1 MSQGDLTQDPH
12 DPDAETRSTEQINS
26 DETEIAAPS
35 ATSELAE
42 LIVAERRGERK
53 ESVDAEEQVELAA
66 EDENAKIDWSIVVPL
81 LVVVA
86 AVVAWG
92 LLATDSFSRFADTSF
107 SWVINNL
114 GWAFVLFGTIFV
126 FFVLVIAFSNFGT
139 IRLGK
144 SDEQPEFRTSSW
156 IAMMFAAGMGIG
168 LMFYGASEPLAM
180 YRDGVPGHQPHE
192 VGTALAQTMFHW
204 SLHPWAIYAI
214 LGLAIAYS
222 TFRLGRK
229 QLLSS
234 AFIPLIGEKG
244 VNGFWGKL
252 IDGFAIFATIF
263 GTACS
268 LGLGAMQISSGL
280 NASGFVD
287 SPSTK
292 LTVGIV
298 SVLTLAFLLSAMS
311 GVGKGIQWLSNF
323 NMAIAA
329 LLAIFVFVFGPTVST
344 LNFLPTGVGAYLS
357 QFFEMAGRT
366 AENQNGEA
374 GDFLSGWTIFY
385 WAWWIAWTPFVG
397 MFIARISRGRT
408 LRQFVIVTIVVPT
421 TVLILAFTIFGGTT
435 ISFNR
440 DNIPGFDGT
449 SSTES
454 VLYAM
459 FEQLPLYS
467 ITSVLLIVI
476 LSIFFITSADS
487 ASVVMGTMS
496 SKGDPAPKKL
506 IVLFWGACMMGIAVV
521 MLLTGGEDALSG
533 LQSLTILS
541 ALPFSVILI
550 FIGIAFLRDLTTD
563 PLAIRNTYARSAM
576 RAAVIKGLEEYGDDF
591 ELTVNQADE
600 GKGAGADFDSTAA
613 HVTDWYQRTN
623 EDGENVGYD
632 YETGTWADGY
642 EAEDSDSE
650 SESGSK
656 KD

>member
-12 DPDAETRSTEQINS
+12 DPDADTRSTEQINS

-92 LLATDSFSRFADTSF
+92 LLATDSFSSFADTSF

-385 WAWWIAWTPFVG
+385 WAWWISWSPFVG
-397 MFIARISRGRT
+397 TFLARISRGRT
-408 LRQFVIVTIVVPT
+408 IREFCLGVMLIPAGLS
-421 TVLILAFTIFGGTT
+421 TVWFAIFGGTA
-435 ISFNR
+435 IKFEQDGRS
-440 DNIPGFDGT
+440 IYGEGT
-449 SSTES
+449 SE
-454 VLYAM
+454 
-459 FEQLPLYS
+459 EQLFN
-467 ITSVLLIVI
+467 LLHQLPGGFYIGIFAVI
-476 LSIFFITSADS
+476 LLGTFFITSADS
-487 ASVVMGTMS
+487 ASTVMASMSQNGKSDANPWIAAVWGLGTAFV
-496 SKGDPAPKKL
+496 GLTLL
-506 IVLFWGACMMGIAVV
+506 IA
-521 MLLTGGEDALSG
+521 GGSDALG
-533 LQSLTILS
+533 ALQSVTIV
-541 ALPFSVILI
+541 AATPFLLILI
-550 FIGIAFLRDLTTD
+550 LLMFAIVKDVSNDTIYLDKKEQDRFNRQ
-563 PLAIRNTYARSAM
+563 LAIERRMHRDQLELDRKKEQVKRMLRPRN
-576 RAAVIKGLEEYGDDF
+576 
-591 ELTVNQADE
+591 
-600 GKGAGADFDSTAA
+600 
-613 HVTDWYQRTN
+613 
-623 EDGENVGYD
+623 
-632 YETGTWADGY
+632 
-642 EAEDSDSE
+642 
-650 SESGSK
+650 
-656 KD
+656 

>member
-92 LLATDSFSRFADTSF
+92 LLATDSFSSFADTSF

-385 WAWWIAWTPFVG
+385 WAWWISWSPFVG
-397 MFIARISRGRT
+397 TFLARISRGRT
-408 LRQFVIVTIVVPT
+408 IREFCLGVMLIPAGLS
-421 TVLILAFTIFGGTT
+421 TVWFAIFGGTA
-435 ISFNR
+435 IKFEQEGRS
-440 DNIPGFDGT
+440 IYGEGT
-449 SSTES
+449 SE
-454 VLYAM
+454 
-459 FEQLPLYS
+459 EQLFN
-467 ITSVLLIVI
+467 LLHQLPGGFYIGIFAVI
-476 LSIFFITSADS
+476 LLGTFFITSADS
-487 ASVVMGTMS
+487 ASTVMASMSQNGKSDANPWIAAVWGLGTAFV
-496 SKGDPAPKKL
+496 GLTLL
-506 IVLFWGACMMGIAVV
+506 IA
-521 MLLTGGEDALSG
+521 GGSDALG
-533 LQSLTILS
+533 ALQSVTIV
-541 ALPFSVILI
+541 AATPFLLILI
-550 FIGIAFLRDLTTD
+550 LLMFAIVKDVSNDTIYLDKKEQDRFNRQ
-563 PLAIRNTYARSAM
+563 LAIERRMHRDQLELDRKKEQVKRLLRPRN
-576 RAAVIKGLEEYGDDF
+576 
-591 ELTVNQADE
+591 
-600 GKGAGADFDSTAA
+600 
-613 HVTDWYQRTN
+613 
-623 EDGENVGYD
+623 
-632 YETGTWADGY
+632 
-642 EAEDSDSE
+642 
-650 SESGSK
+650 
-656 KD
+656 